1 MKTLKECINAFEN
14 ALEYGK
20 KSGNI
25 YLISTIASRLSP
37 IEARMGLY
45 TSSYKRCS
53 DLITFIKE
61 SGYSQ
66 ITKSESTYAGV
77 YSMMAGIESMRTDFD
92 DALENIKTAY
102 SLCKKESNNTIK
114 VHVIVIYSFI
124 LYGRGDVA
132 GVKKILNE
140 ADDILKLNIIFPN
153 TMGLYI
159 AMKGF
164 MLIKQNEL
172 EKANHFFKENG
183 LEFDKKISYLD
194 ELGYYPYALLLITE
208 MKFGEAEILLS
219 KLLKMAQAAN
229 RIERIIETKVIY
241 AILNKATGDKE
252 KALINLIEALE
263 AAAWENI
270 LMSFVLYHS
279 GISDLLNEVYK
290 IQATSKTN
298 IPKKLI
304 DKLKLALDKR
314 EKFIKNNSGSVLSD
328 RELDTVKLIAE
339 DLSNQEIA
347 DKLFVSLNTVKTHI
361 KNIFLKLEVDS
372 RVQAVNKAKELGII

>member
-1 MKTLKECINAFEN
+1 MCLGHHHSILN
-14 ALEYGK
+14 
-20 KSGNI
+20 S
-25 YLISTIASRLSP
+25 
-37 IEARMGLY
+37 
-45 TSSYKRCS
+45 RCS

-61 SGYSQ
+61 GGYSQ

-229 RIERIIETKVIY
+229 KIERIIETKVIY

-279 GISDLLNEVYK
+279 GISDLLNEVYL

-304 DKLKLALDKR
+304 DKLKLTLDKR
-314 EKFIKNNSGSVLSD
+314 EKFIKNNSGSLLSD
-328 RELDTVKLIAE
+328 RELDTVKLIAG